1 MFMEFSG
8 CLGTAR
14 NGAVVGVPVRAV
26 PLLSA
31 LGQQLLVDADKIQ
44 GFTAI
49 GLGVGLSLFLEQ
61 EGVQLTLAIA
71 HEPGLVGQQLETAIC
86 SMGVNGADILAL
98 FLQSGQRLQRGFRR
112 GVDRKRV
119 CRERAWNWA
128 WA

>member
-31 LGQQLLVDADKIQ
+31 LGQQLLVDADKIR

-49 GLGVGLSLFLEQ
+49 GLGVGLSLSVEQ
-61 EGVQLTLAIA
+61 EGVQLSLAIA
-71 HEPGLVGQQLETAIC
+71 HEPGRVGQQLETAIC
-86 SMGVNGADILAL
+86 SMGVIGADILSL
-98 FLQSGQRLQRGFRR
+98 YLQSGQRLQRGFRR
-112 GVDRKRV
+112 GV
-119 CRERAWNWA
+119 AA
-128 WA
+128 YL